1 MNSAPAVR
9 HPTLQ
14 DVATAAG
21 VSQMTVSR
29 ALGGRGRIAEETRR
43 RITTLAERLGYRPDP
58 EIAKLMHHLRN
69 RRTRRF
75 QSVIVGL
82 TTRTAH
88 DRESY
93 FRALVAAAA
102 ARVTGR
108 GYGFELMHLPPSPDK
123 WIGLH
128 RTLRSRGVDGLLLL
142 PQRAPIDLTHL
153 LKWDEFSVVST
164 SASALGPS
172 AHRVMP
178 HHFANTILLCRTLA
192 QQGYRR
198 IGLVIPADHDRRSEN
213 GFTAAVTWHGL
224 NEADH
229 FLPPLVTTRPDVDQ
243 LRAWFTRERPDAII
257 TNELQ
262 SARECARVLGRKL
275 AGPPRF
281 VVTSLIESTH
291 PGGIAGIDERPAEI
305 GTAAADLLTSM
316 VERRVRG
323 QPDSPASTL
332 LTGRWVE

>member
-1 MNSAPAVR
+1 MNSDPAAPR
-9 HPTLQ
+9 PTLQ

-29 ALGGRGRIAEETRR
+29 ALGGRGRVAEETRR

-58 EIAKLMHHLRN
+58 QIAKLMHHLRN

-93 FRALVAAAA
+93 FRTLVAAAK

-108 GYGFELMHLPPSPDK
+108 GYGFELMHLPSSADK

-142 PQRAPIDLTHL
+142 PQRAPIDLTNL
-153 LKWDEFSVVST
+153 LTWEEFSVVST
-164 SASALGPS
+164 SASALGPP

-192 QQGYRR
+192 QRGHRR
-198 IGLVIPADHDRRSEN
+198 IGLVIAANHDRRSEN

-224 NEADH
+224 NETDH
-229 FLPPLVTTRPDVDQ
+229 FVPPLVTTRQDVEH
-243 LRAWFTRERPDAII
+243 LRTWYIRERPDAII
-257 TNELQ
+257 TNEPQ
-262 SARECARVLGRKL
+262 SARECARVLGLKL
-275 AGPPRF
+275 SGPPRF
-281 VVTSLIESTH
+281 VVTSLIESAN
-291 PGGIAGIDERPAEI
+291 PGGIAGIDERPDEI
-305 GTAAADLLTSM
+305 GKAAADLLTSM
-316 VERRVRG
+316 VERRVQG
-323 QPDSPASTL
+323 SPDSPASTL